1 VFKKNKFNLDEYID
15 YNYVEND
22 EAIISIIIPKVS
34 SFYNEFDADK
44 LAISD
49 DITDFIDSRVKN
61 ISSDYDIVLEFL
73 VPKITKKEQE
83 KVKDII
89 KAHYGLLASSK
100 NHILKVNNY
109 KAIMLLVVGS
119 LFLAISYTLG
129 SFGTLIK
136 EIFYIA
142 GWVAAWETFNTI
154 MVDAITIK
162 SSKLIL
168 DRLYNAK
175 IIFTQKKSN

>member
-1 VFKKNKFNLDEYID
+1 MFKKNKFNLDEYID

-22 EAIISIIIPKVS
+22 EAIISVNIPKVS

-61 ISSDYDIVLEFL
+61 ISTDYDIVLEFI
-73 VPKITKKEQE
+73 VPKISKKEQE

-109 KAIMLLVVGS
+109 KAIILLFVGS
-119 LFLAISYTLG
+119 SLLAISYVFD
-129 SFGTLIK
+129 SFGILGK
-136 EIFYIA
+136 EILSIA

-154 MVDAITIK
+154 MVDAIAIK
-162 SSKLIL
+162 SSKSIL

-175 IIFTQKKSN
+175 IIFTQKK